1 MELNSTEQAQPGGH
15 FAPDNGQLGQ
25 PLAAQGHPGP
35 EPIAPIAYA
44 PTQGAAM
51 DPNALNQDAGAI

>member
-35 EPIAPIAYA
+35 EPVAPSAYA

-51 DPNALNQDAGAI
+51 EPNALN